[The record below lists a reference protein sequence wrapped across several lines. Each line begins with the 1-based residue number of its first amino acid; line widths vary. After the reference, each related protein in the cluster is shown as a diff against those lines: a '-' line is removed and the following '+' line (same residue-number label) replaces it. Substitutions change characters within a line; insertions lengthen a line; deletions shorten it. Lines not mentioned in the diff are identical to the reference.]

1 MAEPSPTTT
10 KQGYS
15 PSHARDVMKPGFIVK
30 LVLMML
36 IDALGLYGIFTAYA
50 VRSWGIIAI
59 MAVLL
64 AVINW
69 IYFCTQEFVIALKLT
84 RISSVLSVLATFIYP
99 TTAVVLLAPFGLNV
113 LWWAPVIGAALT
125 VLTSIGILIHIRTT
139 HFAGIPVRH
148 SQETR

>member
-1 MAEPSPTTT
+1 MIALTRYVFMAAGLIGLTSASLMFFCPELLV
-10 KQGYS
+10 
-15 PSHARDVMKPGFIVK
+15 HLFISDATPE
-30 LVLMML
+30 LV
-36 IDALGLYGIFTAYA
+36 A
-50 VRSWGIIAI
+50 
-59 MAVLL
+59 MAVPAIRTYAAAIL
-64 AVINW
+64 INW

-148 SQETR
+148 PRETR